1 MELAV
6 ADTPP
11 SSSASQEIAQANTTS
26 SDPEPRP
33 AGWQPVHLSP
43 SGAGLFKQCPTRWKF
58 RYVDRLS
65 DPPGIP
71 ALVGTFAHRVLELLL
86 QEPPDDR
93 TTDRAKEIARD
104 VWPETVDHADFV
116 ALELDEAAQRDFR
129 WKGWLAIKGLWDI
142 EDPAEVDVDSTEL
155 DVQVEIG
162 GVPFRGI
169 VDRIDL
175 GDEGRIISDYK
186 SGAAPRPRYE
196 ADKLSQVMLYAAA
209 VEAETGDRP
218 IEARLLYLGQRVVGV
233 KVTQES
239 IAKAVT
245 DLRTIWDGVLASCEA
260 NHFDTTVGPLC
271 GWCPYIERCQ
281 TGTDEVRRRVKAG
294 RMRIDAPA
302 VALVASAEAATT
314 K

>member
-1 MELAV
+1 MELEV
-6 ADTPP
+6 SDH
-11 SSSASQEIAQANTTS
+11 ASQ
-26 SDPEPRP
+26 DPGDPQPRP
-33 AGWQPVHLSP
+33 DGWEPVHLSP
-43 SGAGLFKQCPTRWKF
+43 SGAGLFKQCPTRWKY
-58 RYVDRLS
+58 RYVDRLP

-93 TTDRAKEIARD
+93 TPDRAKELARE

-116 ALELDEAAQRDFR
+116 ALALDDEAQRDFR

-142 EDPAEVDVDSTEL
+142 EDPAEIDVDSTEH
-155 DVQVEIG
+155 DVQVTIG

-175 GDEGRIISDYK
+175 GDDGKIISDYK
-186 SGAAPRPRYE
+186 SGSAPSPRYE

-209 VEAETGDRP
+209 VEAESGDRP

-233 KVTQES
+233 KVTEES
-239 IAKAVT
+239 IAKAVA
-245 DLRTIWDGVLASCEA
+245 DLRDIWDGVLAGCKASQ
-260 NHFDTTVGPLC
+260 FDTSVGPLC

-281 TGTDEVRRRVKAG
+281 AGTDEVRRRVKAK

-302 VALVASAEAATT
+302 VALVASAEATNLQ
-314 K
+314 